1 MPYKTKTEIDGRI
14 NACQQELQQYD
25 YAARKVVFEL
35 AAKLKEL
42 HPNVDFPIYE
52 KYKDIE
58 ANAEERRAEIR
69 ELEKARETAED
80 ERIWRG
86 RFIDRQ

>member
-1 MPYKTKTEIDGRI
+1 MFEI
-14 NACQQELQQYD
+14 
-25 YAARKVVFEL
+25 

-42 HPNVDFPIYE
+42 HPDVDLPVYE

-69 ELEKARETAED
+69 ELEKERETTED
-80 ERIWRG
+80 ERI
-86 RFIDRQ
+86 

>member
-1 MPYKTKTEIDGRI
+1 MPKKTKTEIDGRI

-42 HPNVDFPIYE
+42 HPDVDLPVYE
-52 KYKDIE
+52 KYKNIE
-58 ANAEERRAEIR
+58 ATAEERRNEIR
-69 ELEKARETAED
+69 ELEKERELAED
-80 ERIWRG
+80 E
-86 RFIDRQ
+86 QEV

>member
-42 HPNVDFPIYE
+42 NPNIELPVYE
-52 KYKDIE
+52 KYKAVE

-69 ELEKARETAED
+69 ELEKERELAKD

-86 RFIDRQ
+86 SFGDC

>member
-1 MPYKTKTEIDGRI
+1 MPKKTKTEIDGRI

-42 HPNVDFPIYE
+42 NPDVELPIYE
-52 KYKDIE
+52 KYKNIE
-58 ANAEERRAEIR
+58 ALAEERRAEIR
-69 ELEKARETAED
+69 ELEKQMELAED
-80 ERIWRG
+80 ERI
-86 RFIDRQ
+86 

>member
-1 MPYKTKTEIDGRI
+1 MPKKTKTEIDGRI

-42 HPNVDFPIYE
+42 NPDVELPIYE
-52 KYKDIE
+52 KYKNIE
-58 ANAEERRAEIR
+58 AMAEERRAEIR
-69 ELEKARETAED
+69 ELEKQMELAED
-80 ERIWRG
+80 ERI
-86 RFIDRQ
+86 

>member
-1 MPYKTKTEIDGRI
+1 MPKKTKTEIDGRI

-42 HPNVDFPIYE
+42 YPDVDLPAYD
-52 KYKDIE
+52 KYKNIE
-58 ANAEERRAEIR
+58 AVAEERRVEIR
-69 ELEKARETAED
+69 ELEKERELAED
-80 ERIWRG
+80 ERI
-86 RFIDRQ
+86 